1 MNQSEQENRRAYIRH
16 PVFVPLNVIE
26 DGAPDSDSNSVNI
39 SVGGLLFLHNKEI
52 APGTRVT
59 ITIPFAILKEPAVL
73 SATVVRSVQVD
84 HGYEVAVSFESE
96 ETALRARLVEQ
107 IVRIDDYRRSRG
119 IEDFDAAADEWI
131 RRYSEN
137 FPYD

>member
-1 MNQSEQENRRAYIRH
+1 MHSRK
-16 PVFVPLNVIE
+16 L
-26 DGAPDSDSNSVNI
+26 
-39 SVGGLLFLHNKEI
+39 
-52 APGTRVT
+52 APGARVT
-59 ITIPFAILKEPAVL
+59 ITIPFAVLKEPAVL
-73 SATVVRSVQVD
+73 PATVVRATPVD
-84 HGYEVAVSFESE
+84 HGFEIAVSFNNE

-131 RRYSEN
+131 RKYSEN